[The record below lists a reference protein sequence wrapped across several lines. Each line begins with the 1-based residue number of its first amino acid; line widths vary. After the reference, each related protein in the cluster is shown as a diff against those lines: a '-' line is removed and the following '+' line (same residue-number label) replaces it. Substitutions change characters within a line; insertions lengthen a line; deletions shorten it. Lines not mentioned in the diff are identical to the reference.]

1 MKHRFFVAVAVA
13 ALSFIFVSPSLS
25 ALSTNLSSENQASA
39 VVVSSS
45 LSSSS
50 LSSNISS
57 ENQSIV
63 VGTSPQPKSGVGFL
77 HTKVAVGTDGL
88 IKFAYLADI
97 HVSEGTTNIADLEA
111 SVNDINKQEDIDFV
125 IFAGDITE
133 FGSDREIA
141 IAAEVIGRLN
151 KPYIVLSGNHDSKWS
166 ESGCNTFAK
175 VFGYEFFRL
184 DIGDFVFLGCNSG
197 PNMRMAPALVP
208 RESILKLRE
217 LSAELGYE
225 KFSDLTNEQSDKQSG
240 IQSTNMG
247 GNKTPNVV
255 FINHYPLDDAMLN
268 WREVTTELRKM
279 KTQLAMCGHGHN
291 NQVLMFDG
299 IPAVMG
305 RSNLRANREG
315 SGYNIVTIRPE
326 LVIDFQERTNGKTKV
341 AWHRLRMSANPANLE
356 STTQTN
362 LSTSLAPT
370 ATVSQSALGSQMAT
384 ISQSASGSPMATIS
398 QSASGLPTA
407 TISQSASFAP
417 RVVFS
422 YQDNSDIGAAAVWV
436 KSIGR
441 TSALSQTKG
450 SSSALSQTKG
460 RASVDYVSEVSGYV
474 VFANT
479 AGMVKCLSL
488 ADSSVVWSFDAGS
501 KLFSSPAVADGRVV
515 FGSSGN
521 RIFCLNLADGREL
534 WSYATEK
541 SVLGSPTIFE
551 GTVFIGASDGRFRA
565 IGLRSGKLIWE
576 FAGVKGF
583 VESKPWVDREGVYF
597 GAWGSEFYALSTK
610 TGKLL
615 WTWTNGKGRGL
626 SPAAVWPVKA
636 DGKVFI
642 VTPERM
648 TYALDARTGRQLWS
662 ARGGRE
668 SIGLSDRLVLRN
680 AKQATKSGDEVLN
693 NSKQSSKS
701 GDEVLK
707 NNSQVLKSGSS
718 NSTRENPL
726 AYRSVIYV
734 KTMQDTLFAYATD
747 NYLRTAAST
756 SESLKRTP
764 SVSNSATSGSVTAST
779 SSIAATSGPLYRHEA
794 HNSTFGN
801 SVSPSSSASA
811 SSSSSSSSSASD
823 KMQNLGSGRPEL
835 LMVSHVGFGY
845 EIAPTPITAAFGQIF
860 VPTDKGDI
868 FGLDAN
874 SGKVIWR
881 AKVAGALINYIQPFE
896 NKMSA
901 QNSKSK
907 DQKSGKYLLVSTMD
921 GKIVILEL

>member
-1 MKHRFFVAVAVA
+1 MNNIKYIIGIMKHRFFVACAVA

-25 ALSTNLSSENQASA
+25 ASSSNLSSENQASEVGGA
-39 VVVSSS
+39 SKSL
-45 LSSSS
+45 LSS
-50 LSSNISS
+50 
-57 ENQSIV
+57 
-63 VGTSPQPKSGVGFL
+63 QPKSGVGFL
-77 HTKVAVGTDGL
+77 HTKVAVGADGL

-133 FGSDREIA
+133 FGSDREIS

-217 LSAELGYE
+217 LSAELSHDSSAKLTAKQHE
-225 KFSDLTNEQSDKQSG
+225 KG
-240 IQSTNMG
+240 A
-247 GNKTPNVV
+247 PNVV

-341 AWHRLRMSANPANLE
+341 AWHRLRMSSNPANLE
-356 STTQTN
+356 VNAQVKDNQAAAYGAQSTQN
-362 LSTSLAPT
+362 EF
-370 ATVSQSALGSQMAT
+370 ATPKV
-384 ISQSASGSPMATIS
+384 I
-398 QSASGLPTA
+398 
-407 TISQSASFAP
+407 
-417 RVVFS
+417 FS

-436 KSIGR
+436 KSLGR

-450 SSSALSQTKG
+450 SVSALSQTKG
-460 RASVDYVSEVSGYV
+460 RASADYISEVSGYV

-521 RIFCLNLADGREL
+521 RIFCLNLADGREI

-565 IGLRSGKLIWE
+565 IGLKSGKLIWE

-583 VESKPWVDREGVYF
+583 VESKPWVDRDGVYF

-610 TGKLL
+610 TGKLM

-662 ARGGRE
+662 VRGGRE
-668 SIGLSDRLVLRN
+668 SIGLSDRQVLRN
-680 AKQATKSGDEVLN
+680 VKQASKSGNEVLN

-701 GDEVLK
+701 GNEVLN

-718 NSTRENPL
+718 NSRGENPL

-747 NYLRTAAST
+747 NYLSTSTIASEALKTSSTTTAPSTTTSLAAST
-756 SESLKRTP
+756 APSSTTTTSAPSTTTSL
-764 SVSNSATSGSVTAST
+764 SATTAS
-779 SSIAATSGPLYRHEA
+779 SSTTPKSTTSGPMYRHDA

-801 SVSPSSSASA
+801 SVLATTSTTSSSPS
-811 SSSSSSSSSASD
+811 D
-823 KMQNLGSGRPEL
+823 KKQNLGSGRPEL
-835 LMVSHVGFGY
+835 LTVSHVGFGY

-868 FGLDAN
+868 FGLDAI

-881 AKVAGALINYIQPFE
+881 TKVAGALINYIQPFE

>member
-1 MKHRFFVAVAVA
+1 MNNIKHIIGIMKHRFFVAGVVA

-25 ALSTNLSSENQASA
+25 ASSSNLSSENQVSA
-39 VVVSSS
+39 VVGASKSL
-45 LSSSS
+45 LSS
-50 LSSNISS
+50 
-57 ENQSIV
+57 Q
-63 VGTSPQPKSGVGFL
+63 TKSGVGFL
-77 HTKVAVGTDGL
+77 HTKVAVGADGL

-133 FGSDREIA
+133 FGSDREIS

-175 VFGYEFFRL
+175 VFGYEFIRL

-217 LSAELGYE
+217 LSAEL
-225 KFSDLTNEQSDKQSG
+225 SNEQSSELSNDPSAKPSANQHEKG
-240 IQSTNMG
+240 A
-247 GNKTPNVV
+247 PNVV

-341 AWHRLRMSANPANLE
+341 AWHRLRMSSNPANLE
-356 STTQTN
+356 VYAQVKDN
-362 LSTSLAPT
+362 QA
-370 ATVSQSALGSQMAT
+370 AVHGAQSAQNEFAT
-384 ISQSASGSPMATIS
+384 PKVI
-398 QSASGLPTA
+398 
-407 TISQSASFAP
+407 
-417 RVVFS
+417 FS
-422 YQDNSDIGAAAVWV
+422 YQDISDIGAAAVWV
-436 KSIGR
+436 KSLGR

-450 SSSALSQTKG
+450 SVSALNQTKGSVSALSQTKGSVSALSQTKG
-460 RASVDYVSEVSGYV
+460 RASAEYVSEVSGYV

-488 ADSSVVWSFDAGS
+488 ADASVVWSFDAGS

-565 IGLRSGKLIWE
+565 IGLKSGKLIWE

-583 VESKPWVDREGVYF
+583 VESKPWVDRDGVYF

-610 TGKLL
+610 TGKLM

-626 SPAAVWPVKA
+626 SPAAAWPVKA

-668 SIGLSDRLVLRN
+668 SIGLSDRQVLRN
-680 AKQATKSGDEVLN
+680 AKQASKSGDEILNNSKQASKSGNEVLN

-701 GDEVLK
+701 GDEVL
-707 NNSQVLKSGSS
+707 NSNSQVLKSGSS

-747 NYLRTAAST
+747 NYLST
-756 SESLKRTP
+756 STIASEALK
-764 SVSNSATSGSVTAST
+764 T
-779 SSIAATSGPLYRHEA
+779 SSSTTPNSTTSGPMYRHDA

-801 SVSPSSSASA
+801 SVSATTSTTSSSP
-811 SSSSSSSSSASD
+811 SD
-823 KMQNLGSGRPEL
+823 KKQNLGTGRPEL

-868 FGLDAN
+868 FGLDAI

-881 AKVAGALINYIQPFE
+881 TKVAGALINYIQPFE

-907 DQKSGKYLLVSTMD
+907 DQISGKYLLVSTMD

>member
-1 MKHRFFVAVAVA
+1 MNNIKHIIGIMKHRFFVAGVVA
-13 ALSFIFVSPSLS
+13 ALSFIFVSQSLS
-25 ALSTNLSSENQASA
+25 ASSSNLLSENQASA
-39 VVVSSS
+39 MVGASKSL
-45 LSSSS
+45 LSS
-50 LSSNISS
+50 
-57 ENQSIV
+57 
-63 VGTSPQPKSGVGFL
+63 QPKSGVGFL
-77 HTKVAVGTDGL
+77 HTKVAVGADGL

-133 FGSDREIA
+133 FGSDREIS

-217 LSAELGYE
+217 LSAELSHNPSAKLSAE
-225 KFSDLTNEQSDKQSG
+225 LSNEQSSELSNDPSAKLSAKQHEKG
-240 IQSTNMG
+240 A
-247 GNKTPNVV
+247 PNVV

-341 AWHRLRMSANPANLE
+341 AWHRLRMSSNPANLE
-356 STTQTN
+356 VNAQVKDNQAAVHGAQSTQN
-362 LSTSLAPT
+362 EF
-370 ATVSQSALGSQMAT
+370 ATPKV
-384 ISQSASGSPMATIS
+384 I
-398 QSASGLPTA
+398 
-407 TISQSASFAP
+407 
-417 RVVFS
+417 FS

-436 KSIGR
+436 KSLGR
-441 TSALSQTKG
+441 TSALRK
-450 SSSALSQTKG
+450 TKG
-460 RASVDYVSEVSGYV
+460 RASADYISEVSGYV

-501 KLFSSPAVADGRVV
+501 KLFSSPTVADGRVV

-565 IGLRSGKLIWE
+565 IGLKSGKLIWE

-583 VESKPWVDREGVYF
+583 VESKPWVDRDGVYF

-610 TGKLL
+610 TGKLM

-642 VTPERM
+642 VTPERI

-662 ARGGRE
+662 VRGGRE
-668 SIGLSDRLVLRN
+668 SIGLSDRQVLRN
-680 AKQATKSGDEVLN
+680 AKQASKSGSEVLN

-701 GDEVLK
+701 GNEVLN

-718 NSTRENPL
+718 NSTGENPL

-747 NYLRTAAST
+747 NYLST
-756 SESLKRTP
+756 STIASEALKTSTTTTSPSTTTSL
-764 SVSNSATSGSVTAST
+764 SATTAS
-779 SSIAATSGPLYRHEA
+779 SSTTPNSTTSGPMYRHDA

-801 SVSPSSSASA
+801 SALATTSTTSSSPS
-811 SSSSSSSSSASD
+811 D
-823 KMQNLGSGRPEL
+823 KKQNLGSGRPEL

-868 FGLDAN
+868 FGLDAI

-881 AKVAGALINYIQPFE
+881 TKVAGALINYIQPFE

-901 QNSKSK
+901 QNGKSK
-907 DQKSGKYLLVSTMD
+907 DQQSGKYLLVSTMD

>member
-1 MKHRFFVAVAVA
+1 MKHRFFVAGVVA

-25 ALSTNLSSENQASA
+25 ASSSNLSSENQGSA
-39 VVVSSS
+39 V
-45 LSSSS
+45 LTSSSS
-50 LSSNISS
+50 SSSWSSSISS
-57 ENQSIV
+57 ENQMYA
-63 VGTSPQPKSGVGFL
+63 VGGASKSLLSLQPRSSVGFL
-77 HTKVAVGTDGL
+77 HTKVAVGADGL

-133 FGSDREIA
+133 FGSDREIS

-217 LSAELGYE
+217 LSAELSHNPSANPSAKQHE
-225 KFSDLTNEQSDKQSG
+225 KG
-240 IQSTNMG
+240 A
-247 GNKTPNVV
+247 PNVV

-341 AWHRLRMSANPANLE
+341 AWHRLRMSSNPANLE
-356 STTQTN
+356 VNAQVKDNQGAVHEAQSTQN
-362 LSTSLAPT
+362 EF
-370 ATVSQSALGSQMAT
+370 ATPKV
-384 ISQSASGSPMATIS
+384 I
-398 QSASGLPTA
+398 
-407 TISQSASFAP
+407 
-417 RVVFS
+417 FS

-436 KSIGR
+436 KSLGR

-450 SSSALSQTKG
+450 SASALSQTKGSVSALSQTKG
-460 RASVDYVSEVSGYV
+460 RALAEYVSEVSGYV

-565 IGLRSGKLIWE
+565 IGLKSGKLIWE

-583 VESKPWVDREGVYF
+583 VESKPWVDRDGVYF

-610 TGKLL
+610 TGKLM

-668 SIGLSDRLVLRN
+668 SIGLSDRQILRN
-680 AKQATKSGDEVLN
+680 AKQA
-693 NSKQSSKS
+693 SKS
-701 GDEVLK
+701 GNEVL

-726 AYRSVIYV
+726 AYKSVIYV

-747 NYLRTAAST
+747 NYLST
-756 SESLKRTP
+756 STIASEALKTSSTTTSPSTTTSL
-764 SVSNSATSGSVTAST
+764 SATTAS
-779 SSIAATSGPLYRHEA
+779 SSTTPNSTTSGPMYRHDA

-801 SVSPSSSASA
+801 SVSATTSTTSSAP
-811 SSSSSSSSSASD
+811 SD
-823 KMQNLGSGRPEL
+823 KKQNLGSGRPEL

-868 FGLDAN
+868 FGLDAI

-881 AKVAGALINYIQPFE
+881 TKVAGALINYIQPFE
-896 NKMSA
+896 NKTSA

>member
-1 MKHRFFVAVAVA
+1 MNNIKHIIGIMKHRFFVAGVVA
-13 ALSFIFVSPSLS
+13 ALSFIIVSPSLS
-25 ALSTNLSSENQASA
+25 ASSSNLSSENQVSA
-39 VVVSSS
+39 MVT
-45 LSSSS
+45 SSSS
-50 LSSNISS
+50 SNMSS
-57 ENQSIV
+57 ENQVSAM
-63 VGTSPQPKSGVGFL
+63 VGASKSLLSSQPKSGVGFL
-77 HTKVAVGTDGL
+77 HTKVAVGADGL

-217 LSAELGYE
+217 LSAELSNDPSAKLSAKLSAKQHE
-225 KFSDLTNEQSDKQSG
+225 KG
-240 IQSTNMG
+240 A
-247 GNKTPNVV
+247 PNVV

-341 AWHRLRMSANPANLE
+341 AWHRLRMSSNPANLE
-356 STTQTN
+356 ANTQVKDNLGAVHEAQSTQN
-362 LSTSLAPT
+362 EF
-370 ATVSQSALGSQMAT
+370 ATPKV
-384 ISQSASGSPMATIS
+384 I
-398 QSASGLPTA
+398 
-407 TISQSASFAP
+407 
-417 RVVFS
+417 FS

-436 KSIGR
+436 KSLGR

-450 SSSALSQTKG
+450 SVSALSQTKG
-460 RASVDYVSEVSGYV
+460 RALAEYVSEVSGYV

-565 IGLRSGKLIWE
+565 IGLKSGKLIWE

-583 VESKPWVDREGVYF
+583 VESKPWVDRDGVYF

-610 TGKLL
+610 TGKLM

-668 SIGLSDRLVLRN
+668 SIGLSDRQVLRN
-680 AKQATKSGDEVLN
+680 AKQASKSGNEVLN
-693 NSKQSSKS
+693 
-701 GDEVLK
+701 

-747 NYLRTAAST
+747 NYLST
-756 SESLKRTP
+756 STIASEALKTSSTTTAPSTTTSL
-764 SVSNSATSGSVTAST
+764 SATTAS
-779 SSIAATSGPLYRHEA
+779 SSTTPKSTTSGPMYRHDA

-801 SVSPSSSASA
+801 SVLATTSTTSSSPS
-811 SSSSSSSSSASD
+811 D
-823 KMQNLGSGRPEL
+823 KKQNLGSGRPEL

-868 FGLDAN
+868 FGLDAI

-881 AKVAGALINYIQPFE
+881 TKVAGALINYIQPFE